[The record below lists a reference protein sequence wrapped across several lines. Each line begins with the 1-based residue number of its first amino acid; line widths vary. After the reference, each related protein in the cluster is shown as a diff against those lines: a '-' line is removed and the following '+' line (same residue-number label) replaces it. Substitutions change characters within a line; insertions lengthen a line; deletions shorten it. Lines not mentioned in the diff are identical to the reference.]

1 MIERAREHCSL
12 VAGVWERLHMQRL
25 LHWVGGEG
33 REALDKMRRACF
45 SLLFPTQVDPS
56 FCALSLGSYLEH
68 AVA

>member
-1 MIERAREHCSL
+1 
-12 VAGVWERLHMQRL
+12 MQRL

-45 SLLFPTQVDPS
+45 SLLFPTLVDPS